1 MRRLEGTANAPVQG
15 HSTNVRLVR
24 ISDLTHNEAKVGN
37 PLEPAVGSRQE
48 ALPRKQQYYVESSQV
63 TGGTDARGDLCTV
76 LD

>member
-37 PLEPAVGSRQE
+37 PQE
-48 ALPRKQQYYVESSQV
+48 
-63 TGGTDARGDLCTV
+63 
-76 LD
+76 